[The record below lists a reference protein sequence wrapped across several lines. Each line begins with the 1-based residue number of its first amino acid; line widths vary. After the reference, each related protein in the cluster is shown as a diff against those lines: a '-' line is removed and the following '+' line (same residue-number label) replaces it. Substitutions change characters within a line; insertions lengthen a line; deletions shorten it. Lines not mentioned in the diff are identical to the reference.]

1 MAETRARR
9 RQVLRGTVVSTAMD
23 KTAVVEVTNL
33 KAHPVYRK
41 RYRTT
46 KRYYAHDENNEC
58 QVGDI
63 IRIAETR
70 PLSKKKR
77 WRLLEVI
84 EKAR

>member
-1 MAETRARR
+1 MAETRAQK

-23 KTAVVEVTNL
+23 KTAVVEVTSL

-41 RYRTT
+41 HYRKT
-46 KRYYAHDENNEC
+46 KRYYAHDERNEC

>member
-1 MAETRARR
+1 MAETRAQK

-23 KTAVVEVTNL
+23 KTAVVEVTSL

>member
-1 MAETRARR
+1 MAETRAQK

-23 KTAVVEVTNL
+23 KTAVVEVTSL

-41 RYRTT
+41 RYRKT

>member
-1 MAETRARR
+1 MAETRAQK

-23 KTAVVEVTNL
+23 KTAVVEVTILN
-33 KAHPVYRK
+33 AHPVYKK

-63 IRIAETR
+63 IRIAESR

>member
-1 MAETRARR
+1 MAETRAQK

-23 KTAVVEVTNL
+23 KTAVVEVTSL
-33 KAHPVYRK
+33 KAHPVYKK
-41 RYRTT
+41 RYRKT

>member
-1 MAETRARR
+1 MAETRAQK

-23 KTAVVEVTNL
+23 KTAVVEVTSL
-33 KAHPVYRK
+33 KAHPVYKK
-41 RYRTT
+41 RYRKT

-58 QVGDI
+58 QVGDT

>member
-1 MAETRARR
+1 MAETRAQK

-23 KTAVVEVTNL
+23 KTAVVEVTKL
-33 KAHPVYRK
+33 KAHPVYKK

-46 KRYYAHDENNEC
+46 NRYYAHDEKNEC
-58 QVGDI
+58 QVGDV

-70 PLSKKKR
+70 PLSRKKR